1 VGELFRVRSGLLLA
15 DFVEKRFDKHQL
27 VIVPAKEAGL
37 QRDGTIERL
46 MRQSEEGEK
55 DDDD

>member
-1 VGELFRVRSGLLLA
+1 MRSGLLLA

-55 DDDD
+55 NDDD